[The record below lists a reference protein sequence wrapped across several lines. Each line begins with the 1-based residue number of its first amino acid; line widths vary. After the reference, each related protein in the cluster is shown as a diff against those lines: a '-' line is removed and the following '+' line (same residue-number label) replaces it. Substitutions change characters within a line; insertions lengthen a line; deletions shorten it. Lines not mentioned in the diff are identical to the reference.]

1 MNSKTANLLR
11 IMTYPKTVV
20 SKSAL
25 KQQISKILRSL
36 LRLLEANYPDTF
48 ESKCREFGFIRKLY

>member
-1 MNSKTANLLR
+1 MSQNTEAVNDLS
-11 IMTYPKTVV
+11 KTVV

-48 ESKCREFGFIRKLY
+48 ESKCREFGFVRELY